1 MTAPTDGIPLLE
13 VRSLHIRFP
22 AMKRHFFD
30 RQRFVHAADDVSFT
44 LERGRTLGLVGESGS
59 GKTTV
64 ARGVMRLVKP
74 ASGDVL
80 LDGESVLPL
89 HGDAL
94 SAFRRRV
101 QFIFQD
107 PYSSLNPRSRAGDII
122 REPMELLNVGPREE
136 RGGEVLR
143 LMEAVGLRPDQA
155 RLFPHQFSGGQR
167 QRIAIARALA
177 PEPELLLLD
186 EPLGALDLQL
196 RRQMQ
201 LELKRLQKKLGITF
215 VYITH
220 DQEEAINMSDR
231 IAVMRGGRFEQLGT
245 PEEIYDEP
253 KTHYVAQFIGR
264 STILS
269 GRVEA
274 VGKDTAVIRG
284 ACGSFTADASR
295 ARLSA
300 GEDCEICVRTER
312 MRVSPVPVE
321 GFQLPVTVREARYAG
336 GSVLTYAILPDG
348 EEAVATSEG
357 RLSDALTP
365 GSTAYL
371 YWNPAQAAVIGGTSH
386 GA

>member
-1 MTAPTDGIPLLE
+1 MQDTLL
-13 VRSLHIRFP
+13 SLQHISKNFGEGDVLRDISLDV
-22 AMKRHFFD
+22 ARGE
-30 RQRFVHAADDVSFT
+30 FVT
-44 LERGRTLGLVGESGS
+44 LLGASGC
-59 GKTTV
+59 GKTTTL
-64 ARGVMRLVKP
+64 RII
-74 ASGDVL
+74 SGLETPDEGTVL
-80 LDGESVLPL
+80 LDGRDVTALPPE
-89 HGDAL
+89 
-94 SAFRRRV
+94 RRPV
-101 QFIFQD
+101 NTVFQS
-107 PYSSLNPRSRAGDII
+107 YA
-122 REPMELLNVGPREE
+122 
-136 RGGEVLR
+136 
-143 LMEAVGLRPDQA
+143 
-155 RLFPHQFSGGQR
+155 LFPHMNVEKNVAYGLRVRRMDKASIEKRVREMLELVQMADFAKRMPSQLSGGQR

-231 IAVMRGGRFEQLGT
+231 IAVMRDGRFEQLGT

-269 GRVEA
+269 GKVEA

-300 GEDCEICVRTER
+300 GEDCEICVHGADARFPRAGRELSTARHCARGALRRRQRADLCHPPRRRRSRRDER
-312 MRVSPVPVE
+312 RPP
-321 GFQLPVTVREARYAG
+321 QRCAHAWQHRL
-336 GSVLTYAILPDG
+336 SVLESRAGRGHWGDVPWRVKTPFRR
-348 EEAVATSEG
+348 TSG
-357 RLSDALTP
+357 A
-365 GSTAYL
+365 
-371 YWNPAQAAVIGGTSH
+371 PAR
-386 GA
+386 